1 MKKIISIVIASML
14 FSVTAYAGGM
24 IGIKAGY
31 GELDANKLG
40 YTAGGT
46 TYAAKSAKVDSG
58 YGAIFAEINVGD
70 TPISL
75 GVERVP
81 MDAVLSVDGN
91 SADSSLT
98 VSDMTTIY
106 ALGAYPVSDVVNIFV
121 KAGYTAADIGSVK
134 ARGGPEGTTIN
145 KFDDSLEGPTAGVG
159 IQFGQQGG
167 FIGRLSYEFTDF
179 DTVAVT
185 TTSNGSASVV
195 KKAESEISLISISV
209 AKSF

>member
-31 GELDANKLG
+31 GELDAKKLG

-46 TYAAKSAKVDSG
+46 TYAAQSTTVDSG
-58 YGAIFAEINVGD
+58 YGAIFAEIGVGS
-70 TPISL
+70 TPFSL

-81 MDAVLSVDGN
+81 LDAVLSVDGN

-98 VSDMTTIY
+98 VSDMTTLY
-106 ALGAYPVSDVVNIFV
+106 ALGAFEVSDSLGVFV
-121 KAGYTAADIGSVK
+121 KAGYVNADIGSVK
-134 ARGGPEGTTIN
+134 TRDGTTVN
-145 KFDDSLEGPTAGVG
+145 KFDDSLEGPTFGAG
-159 IQFGQQGG
+159 IQLGQQGG
-167 FIGRLSYEFTDF
+167 FIGRLAYEYTDF
-179 DTVAVT
+179 DQVAVT
-185 TTSNGSASVV
+185 TTSNGSASVT
-195 KKAESEISLISISV
+195 KKAETEVSLISISV

>member
-134 ARGGPEGTTIN
+134 TRDGTTVN

-159 IQFGQQGG
+159 IQVGQQGG